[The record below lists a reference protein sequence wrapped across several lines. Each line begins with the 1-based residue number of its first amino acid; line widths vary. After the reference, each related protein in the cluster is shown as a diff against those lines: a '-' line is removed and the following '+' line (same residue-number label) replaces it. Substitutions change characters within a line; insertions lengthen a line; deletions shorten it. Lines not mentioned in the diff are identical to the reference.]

1 MRIVVVVAAVV
12 ALSGNSAAA
21 QDRGWL
27 AIGTDSAS
35 HAFSFRSADDAIDAC
50 GFLDCELV
58 ETFTACL
65 AVAYSSETTSNRAVW
80 TWTQAATEGDANRGA
95 QDECED
101 AGGLACAVMNT
112 YCLDGGSTAL
122 RQATP
127 AATAEQEN
135 LFWQSIMNSTNPAE
149 YEAYLAQFPNGVFRA
164 LAEAR
169 LAALVA
175 PVDTRPNASEVVD
188 FGDDAGEFA
197 RDGECDDPRF
207 EGPGV
212 WAFDS
217 HRGHDATD
225 CRELF
230 ESGRISLRNADDADA
245 SGTPAI
251 DFGDDTGDWAQDGEC
266 DDPRFTG
273 PGASMGS
280 PSHLRRDA
288 TDCREQHAAGRVD
301 FTESDLAGGGRADA
315 PGRGE
320 SQDPDCSR
328 ERLIA
333 LSVLTSQLPGAVPST
348 IQFTDSRMII
358 ISRPAPGAALRQESE
373 YEVSADAIT
382 YRIVRAIGT
391 IPGSG
396 TSDQP
401 IRNPGPHT
409 EACSL
414 SGGVLSFG
422 DGTWR

>member
-1 MRIVVVVAAVV
+1 MRIAVAAAAAVA
-12 ALSGNSAAA
+12 ALSANSAAA

-35 HAFSFRSADDAIDAC
+35 HAFSFRSADDAVNAC

-65 AVAYSSETTSNRAVW
+65 AVAYSSETTTNRAVW
-80 TWTQAATEGDANRGA
+80 TWIEAATEGDANRGA

-112 YCLDGGSTAL
+112 YCLDGGSAAL

-127 AATAEQEN
+127 AATNEQEN

-169 LAALVA
+169 LAALPA
-175 PVDTRPNASEVVD
+175 SADIRPDTGEVVD

-207 EGPGV
+207 EGPGAV
-212 WAFDS
+212 YAFDN

-230 ESGRISLRNADDADA
+230 ESGRISLRNADVAAA

-266 DDPRFTG
+266 DDPRFQG
-273 PGASMGS
+273 PGMGLTDS
-280 PSHLRRDA
+280 ESQRGRDA
-288 TDCREQHAAGRVD
+288 TDCRTLYMEGRIRLSE
-301 FTESDLAGGGRADA
+301 TEPETAREAVADQ
-315 PGRGE
+315 GSGCTR
-320 SQDPDCSR
+320 R
-328 ERLIA
+328 RLIGLGELDHISTPA
-333 LSVLTSQLPGAVPST
+333 T
-348 IQFTDSRMII
+348 IQFTDSAMIVI
-358 ISRPAPGAALRQESE
+358 RRTGAEWVRVESE
-373 YEVSADAIT
+373 YQAQGDTVT
-382 YRIVRAIGT
+382 YTLVR
-391 IPGSG
+391 
-396 TSDQP
+396 TSDSMNTGNP
-401 IRNPGPHT
+401 VSNPGPHT
-409 EACSL
+409 VQCDI
-414 SGGVLSFG
+414 SGGTLTFG
-422 DGTWR
+422 DGMWR